1 MAGPVAVADKGL
13 EATLAT
19 GLGVVPGGDIV
30 VVAVHWLWEIQAG
43 SAALTTAASPCR
55 NLRRE
60 MLLGIE
66 RSIPQLE
73 SHSCSGVLTEEEPL
87 TDIPADYG
95 YAAVPG
101 LGHDRPLT
109 GLDAPLLR

>member
-43 SAALTTAASPCR
+43 SAGLTTAAATPCR

-73 SHSCSGVLTEEEPL
+73 SHSCSGVLTEEEPF
-87 TDIPADYG
+87 TDISADHG
-95 YAAVPG
+95 CAAVPD
-101 LGHDRPLT
+101 LDHDRPLT
-109 GLDAPLLR
+109 GLDME